1 MTNTF
6 AYPDPPSIFYPLV
19 LLPLHHSLRVL
30 NILATLS
37 LRESLV
43 RFCAE
48 LFYGTVLGTVIASS
62 IANLAELDP
71 TRSLK
76 MRLLSKG
83 QFMPKL

>member
-1 MTNTF
+1 MK
-6 AYPDPPSIFYPLV
+6 
-19 LLPLHHSLRVL
+19 SLI

-37 LRESLV
+37 LRESLG

-76 MRLLSKG
+76 MRL
-83 QFMPKL
+83 

>member
-1 MTNTF
+1 MTNT
-6 AYPDPPSIFYPLV
+6 
-19 LLPLHHSLRVL
+19 LLTQTLLLFSTLWFCYLYTIHEEL

-37 LRESLV
+37 LRESLG

-62 IANLAELDP
+62 IANLAKLDP